1 MPLMGS
7 IYVGTSGLQ
16 TSQNAL
22 NTTAHNLSNMD
33 TVGFVRQ
40 QALQSD
46 KVYTNI
52 KPSSTATT
60 SQMVGLGVNY
70 SKVRQVRDFFLD
82 QSYRRESGR
91 SAFYDTSYNALTEI
105 EDLLDEMNDDASF
118 NYSMTQFWSSLQEL
132 AKTPDD
138 TTVQRLLV
146 QNASAFLTN
155 AQQVYQGLVDYQN
168 EINLQIKDTVTEIN
182 DLGKKIYDL
191 NNKIRAIEV
200 GGIETANDIRDARNE
215 ALDKLSN
222 YVSISYSE
230 DIYGAVN
237 VMIEGVDFISGD
249 TVYGMS
255 VVRDSQTGYYTPYWN
270 LYATSSEMED
280 GINKFRDEDGTV
292 VDITSARVFDL
303 TDTISTEKNTD
314 IGKLRSQLYIRG
326 DRKANYTD
334 IPTKP
339 EIPAAADYTNSA
351 DYAAAV
357 EKYNADMEKYDKDV
371 AYYNS
376 TVAQSICMNIEA
388 EFDQLIH
395 NVVTTVNRIFAEAAD
410 TTTGYMCEQDLDGN
424 YYPIQMFQKVA
435 TEGYTFDATS
445 GQYVYNEEIT
455 DDPRYTDTLYSIPN
469 LQINPTLLRE
479 AGKMGF
485 VLGDENVDYETA
497 KKLVEAFDKDTYVLN
512 PNVTTK
518 CSLNTYY
525 TNLVSQVANSGY
537 VYKSIAESQT
547 ATVNSI
553 NASREQVIGVS
564 SDEELSNMIRFQNAY
579 NASSRYINVVNEMLE
594 HLVNALG

>member
-7 IYVGTSGLQ
+7 FYVGNSGLT

-22 NTTAHNLSNMD
+22 NTTAHNLANMD

-52 KPSSTATT
+52 KPSSAATT
-60 SQMVGLGVNY
+60 SQKVGLGVNY
-70 SKVRQVRDFFLD
+70 AKVRQVRDYFLD

-118 NYSMTQFWSSLQEL
+118 NHAMTQFWSSLQEL

-146 QNASAFLTN
+146 QNAHAFLTN

-168 EINLQIKDTVTEIN
+168 EVNFQIFNQVTEIN
-182 DLGKKIYDL
+182 KIGQEIYDL

-222 YVSISYSE
+222 LVSISYSE

-237 VMIEGVDFISGD
+237 VMIEGVDFVAGD

-255 VVRDSQTGYYTPYWN
+255 VVRDSQTGYYTPYWD
-270 LYATSSEMED
+270 LYATSATSED
-280 GINKFRDEDGTV
+280 GINKFRDNGIV
-292 VDITSARVFDL
+292 VDITNARVFNL

-314 IGKLRSQLYIRG
+314 IGKLRSLMYIRG

-334 IPTKP
+334 IPVKP
-339 EIPAAADYTNSA
+339 EIPAASDYTDPA

-357 EKYNADMEKYDKDV
+357 KKYNEDMEAYDKSV
-371 AYYNS
+371 TYYND

-395 NVVTTVNRIFAEAAD
+395 NVVTTVNGILAEAAD
-410 TTTGYMCEQDLDGN
+410 TTTGYLCEQDLDGN

-435 TEGYTFDATS
+435 TDGYTYNSAT
-445 GQYVYNEEIT
+445 GEYEYNEEVTT
-455 DDPRYTDTLYSIPN
+455 DPKYTDTLYSIPN
-469 LQINPTLLRE
+469 LQINPALLRE
-479 AGKMGF
+479 AGKLGF
-485 VLGDENVDYETA
+485 ILGDKNVDFVTA

-537 VYKSIAESQT
+537 VYKSISESQT

-553 NASREQVIGVS
+553 ESSREQVIGVS

-594 HLVNALG
+594 HLLNSL